1 MQKQFVIDDGG
12 NGLMRIDGKG
22 SHHLALNRQA
32 ADAAGKG
39 NGAGSSFAAAL
50 SGASSESSSSGGS
63 SSGPTTRADFSHMT
77 RKDLADWVNSRIK
90 SGEMSL
96 DGSETFVGMTMKMPV
111 NGPYTGLD
119 DIEQVDF
126 LQTAQGGME
135 WARQHNDKAGFQ
147 ALQAALT
154 TMQRYQ
160 G

>member
-1 MQKQFVIDDGG
+1 
-12 NGLMRIDGKG
+12 
-22 SHHLALNRQA
+22 
-32 ADAAGKG
+32 
-39 NGAGSSFAAAL
+39 
-50 SGASSESSSSGGS
+50 
-63 SSGPTTRADFSHMT
+63 MT

-96 DGSETFVGMTMKMPV
+96 DGSEAFVGMTMKMPV
-111 NGPYTGLD
+111 NGPYTRLD